1 MTAIR
6 KVRFCYYMSGRSN
19 GILAARRSIGN
30 SNKVW
35 AGTQIIKP
43 TSSPHTHWLG
53 LSVEIIAGPLKMQLL
68 TLPSRLLPWLFL
80 IALSEGG
87 RAGIPAGSLREA
99 PGTLRKGAAHGGW
112 WVVVVLKAAL
122 ALKEMSWGL
131 GDQQFFLPFRKN
143 PESLLITLRILI
155 F

>member
-1 MTAIR
+1 
-6 KVRFCYYMSGRSN
+6 
-19 GILAARRSIGN
+19 
-30 SNKVW
+30 
-35 AGTQIIKP
+35 
-43 TSSPHTHWLG
+43 
-53 LSVEIIAGPLKMQLL
+53 MQLL
-68 TLPSRLLPWLFL
+68 TLPSRLRHWLFL

-122 ALKEMSWGL
+122 ALKEMSWVL

-143 PESLLITLRILI
+143 P
-155 F
+155 

>member
-1 MTAIR
+1 MTTIR

-43 TSSPHTHWLG
+43 ISSPHTHWLG

-68 TLPSRLLPWLFL
+68 TLPARLLHWLFL
-80 IALSEGG
+80 IALSEGAG
-87 RAGIPAGSLREA
+87 RAFWLEA
-99 PGTLRKGAAHGGW
+99 WGKHLELSGKELPKADGGLWWFSKPPLLWKRCHGGL
-112 WVVVVLKAAL
+112 VIN
-122 ALKEMSWGL
+122 S
-131 GDQQFFLPFRKN
+131 FS
-143 PESLLITLRILI
+143 SLSEKILSHC
-155 F
+155 